1 VIEVHDHEFVR
12 VQVPLSL
19 ERSLHLALG
28 GVHAPFFTLRDEGA
42 LVVILRRV
50 EWDRLAPRFAS
61 ALVTAGFRLV
71 SLHPPHLDGAFPAR
85 LAAALSVAGLSARLL
100 PSFHND
106 HLLVPGGEL
115 ERTVEA
121 VRPLLAPVD
130 RPPGAA
136 DRRG

>member
-1 VIEVHDHEFVR
+1 MIEIHDNEFVR
-12 VQVPLSL
+12 VQVPVSL

-28 GVHAPFFTLRDEGA
+28 GVHAPFFTLHEEGA
-42 LVVILRRV
+42 VVVILRRE

-61 ALVTAGFRLV
+61 ARVTAGFRLV
-71 SLHPPHLDGAFPAR
+71 SLHPPHLDGAFAAR
-85 LAAALSVAGLSARLL
+85 LAAALSAAGLAARLL

-121 VRPLLAPVD
+121 IRPLLAPRD
-130 RPPGAA
+130 
-136 DRRG
+136 